1 MIINGKGDRTGSSAK
16 SVENPLRLLLVHAK
30 QCRGNK
36 QLLIRD
42 GSDGGIMT
50 EHSDLASV

>member
-1 MIINGKGDRTGSSAK
+1 MIINGNGDRTGSSAK

-50 EHSDLASV
+50 EHNDLASV